1 MDGPTSGNAS
11 RRPSQFSPDA
21 YPSGNSRPNA
31 MTENSQPQAFDRVQL
46 APSVFSYSSQSP
58 SANGISSPPE
68 NDAGSQFGIL
78 QHEIVHPSTGYFH
91 HGSGLAPYDRNG
103 MMSISMRMDESVP
116 GTPIYEKPQMIYD
129 KAPQQMLQHGGH
141 PITVNGHTQIVNPT
155 FVGEQTQGL
164 ATTRVPQP
172 LSWTSVQSPQ
182 SLGVP
187 AGQSY
192 W

>member
-1 MDGPTSGNAS
+1 
-11 RRPSQFSPDA
+11 
-21 YPSGNSRPNA
+21 
-31 MTENSQPQAFDRVQL
+31 MTENPQPQAFDRVQL

-58 SANGISSPPE
+58 SANGVSSPPE
-68 NDAGSQFGIL
+68 NDASSQFGIL
-78 QHEIVHPSTGYFH
+78 QHEIVHPSAGYFH
-91 HGSGLAPYDRNG
+91 HGSGLTSYDRNG

-129 KAPQQMLQHGGH
+129 KAPQQMLQHSA
-141 PITVNGHTQIVNPT
+141 HTQIVNTT
-155 FVGEQTQGL
+155 FVGDQTQGL
-164 ATTRVPQP
+164 ATNRVPQP
-172 LSWTSVQSPQ
+172 LSWSSIQSPQ

>member
-1 MDGPTSGNAS
+1 MI
-11 RRPSQFSPDA
+11 
-21 YPSGNSRPNA
+21 
-31 MTENSQPQAFDRVQL
+31 ENPQSQAFDRVQL

-58 SANGISSPPE
+58 SANGVSSPPE

-78 QHEIVHPSTGYFH
+78 QHEIVHSSASYFH
-91 HGSGLAPYDRNG
+91 HGSGLAQYDRNG
-103 MMSISMRMDESVP
+103 MMPIGMRMDESVP

-129 KAPQQMLQHGGH
+129 KAPQQILQHSGH
-141 PITVNGHTQIVNPT
+141 PITASGHTQIVNPT
-155 FVGEQTQGL
+155 FVGDQTQGL

-172 LSWTSVQSPQ
+172 LSWSSVHSPQ